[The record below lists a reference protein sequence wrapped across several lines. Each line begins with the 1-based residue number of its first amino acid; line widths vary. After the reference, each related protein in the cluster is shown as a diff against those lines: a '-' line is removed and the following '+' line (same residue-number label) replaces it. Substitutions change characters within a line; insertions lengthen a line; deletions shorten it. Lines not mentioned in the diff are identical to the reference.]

1 MKKTHITYAAGYL
14 YVFNEET
21 NELLKIEQ
29 NVSLPSG
36 WRYCGWMDADNRGD
50 TFVTSESLF
59 VFDGDYKKLYRISLA
74 DYSVHTIDM
83 VQASYEIT
91 PTTLSCN
98 LTSPGLSFAGLR
110 YADGKNVVGMI
121 NEDGSI
127 TANEKTAT
135 DTPIVSLV
143 RLN

>member
-14 YVFNEET
+14 YLFNEET

-36 WRYCGWMDADNRGD
+36 WRYCGWMDANTWVD
-50 TFVTSESLF
+50 TFVTSDL
-59 VFDGDYKKLYRISLA
+59 
-74 DYSVHTIDM
+74 
-83 VQASYEIT
+83 VQAGYEIN
-91 PTTLSCN
+91 PTTLSCS
-98 LTSPGLSFAGLR
+98 LTSAGLSFAGLR

-121 NEDGSI
+121 NEDGTI